1 MKSDQSSGSV
11 QILDNE
17 VSSSDIDTKLTESL
31 PLATQKVSNE
41 EDLMISQY
49 TFGRIRDLSHS
60 GKNKTEISR
69 ELGINRKTVRK
80 YCESNTPPKYKARS
94 KRTRPDPL
102 NGYMDR
108 VKYFLKLNPSNTAR
122 EIYELLVEEGYR
134 GSERTVQR
142 RVCEILGSRPKER
155 FFSQRYDPGEQAQFD
170 FKEKVALPF
179 ADGVQIVHL
188 HFGTLPCSGTCWVR
202 AYPFLVYECF
212 IDGVHAFFEKIG
224 GMSANIRIDN
234 LSPCVKKVL
243 KGNQRIYTQSF
254 DRAIQYYGFKV
265 LPCRAGKGSD
275 KGDVERDIRTFSS
288 RIKNIVRNKGIVFK
302 DWDHLNQFLESYMDQ
317 HQSDSTKSRFEE
329 EAKVLKPLPPRD
341 EDILCKVNICQSN
354 GYGTLRIGK
363 TTYSIPDE
371 VIQAPCKTV
380 QGPYHVTIYR
390 AGGKQEIVARHQRK
404 PDGEHSLLL
413 EHILPSLVRKPQAMV
428 RWAHRSIL
436 FPTNVFENFYQYL
449 KQQDS
454 SRAEHEYLRV
464 INLIQHVSWQDL
476 STAMELQLESREI
489 FDFKSIKD
497 LLLGNPTKIN
507 LNDQQKPLQ
516 PRLSQ
521 YDSLVPNIGGS

>member
-1 MKSDQSSGSV
+1 M
-11 QILDNE
+11 
-17 VSSSDIDTKLTESL
+17 
-31 PLATQKVSNE
+31 
-41 EDLMISQY
+41 
-49 TFGRIRDLSHS
+49 
-60 GKNKTEISR
+60 
-69 ELGINRKTVRK
+69 
-80 YCESNTPPKYKARS
+80 
-94 KRTRPDPL
+94 
-102 NGYMDR
+102 
-108 VKYFLKLNPSNTAR
+108 
-122 EIYELLVEEGYR
+122 
-134 GSERTVQR
+134 
-142 RVCEILGSRPKER
+142 
-155 FFSQRYDPGEQAQFD
+155 
-170 FKEKVALPF
+170 
-179 ADGVQIVHL
+179 
-188 HFGTLPCSGTCWVR
+188 
-202 AYPFLVYECF
+202 
-212 IDGVHAFFEKIG
+212 GVHAFFEKIG

-404 PDGEHSLLL
+404 PDGEH
-413 EHILPSLVRKPQAMV
+413 R
-428 RWAHRSIL
+428 
-436 FPTNVFENFYQYL
+436 
-449 KQQDS
+449 
-454 SRAEHEYLRV
+454 
-464 INLIQHVSWQDL
+464 
-476 STAMELQLESREI
+476 
-489 FDFKSIKD
+489 
-497 LLLGNPTKIN
+497 
-507 LNDQQKPLQ
+507 
-516 PRLSQ
+516 
-521 YDSLVPNIGGS
+521 IGS